1 MPFRSLFTKI
11 LLVTLCCCLNALPVH
26 AEQGKRLRLAYVEG
40 GYFADYPLILKGIT
54 LGLQQNGYIEN
65 GYVPLPENGK
75 IAQKMWRWLHNYA
88 GGNKIE
94 FVQDACYSA
103 EWDEQKRM
111 EIKESLIKR
120 VREKKDIDMII
131 TVGTWAGQDFG
142 NADLDIPVIVT
153 SVTNPIEAGI
163 ILSAE
168 DSGKD
173 NLVSTVQLDR
183 YKRQILLFHSIFKFK
198 KLGIAYEDTR
208 EGKDMISLAELQ
220 EAIKETG
227 AEFVP
232 CTGALYISDLKQA
245 SENLK
250 LCHEQ
255 FVKQGVDAVYLT
267 LNNGLSAK
275 YAKDVLEPLNNAHIP
290 TFSQSG
296 QEDVKHGALLSI
308 SQLNLEKEGI
318 FAAEQIKQIAE
329 GKTPR
334 NVNQIFESIISLTL
348 NLKTATMIG
357 WNPPL
362 ELLIAIDEFY
372 QDIQ

>member
-1 MPFRSLFTKI
+1 MHRHSMIKI
-11 LLVTLCCCLNALPVH
+11 LLTLCVCFCTVLNAH
-26 AEQGKRLRLAYVEG
+26 AAPAKKIRIAYAEG

-54 LGLQQNGYIEN
+54 SGLQQFGYIEN
-65 GYVPLPENGK
+65 GFVPIP
-75 IAQKMWRWLHNYA
+75 QKGHVAKQMWQWLHEYA
-88 GGNKIE
+88 GGDKIE
-94 FVQDACYSA
+94 FVEDACYSA
-103 EWDEQKRM
+103 DWDEQKRQ
-111 EIKESLIKR
+111 EIKETLIKR
-120 VREKKDIDMII
+120 VREKGDIDMIV

-142 NADLDIPVIVT
+142 RADLNIPVVVT

-163 ILSAE
+163 ALSPQ

-173 NLVSTVQLDR
+173 NLAATVQLDR

-198 KLGIAYEDTR
+198 KLGIAYEDTE
-208 EGKDMISLAELQ
+208 EGRNMISLAEI
-220 EAIKETG
+220 ESAAKETG
-227 AEFVP
+227 TELVT
-232 CTGALYISDLKQA
+232 CTGDLYISDLQKA

-250 LCHEQ
+250 ICHEQ
-255 FVKQGVDAVYLT
+255 FVRQGVDAVYLT

-275 YAKDVLEPLNNAHIP
+275 YAKNVLAPLSNAHIP

-308 SQLNLEKEGI
+308 SQLNLEQEGL
-318 FAAEQIKQIAE
+318 FAAEQIKAIAE
-329 GKTPR
+329 GKKPR
-334 NVNQIFESIISLTL
+334 EVNQIFESIISLTL
-348 NLKTATMIG
+348 NLKTATIIG